1 MDKIK
6 VRFNLGRGPRY
17 LKWQV
22 SYPDR
27 VEYLDPNE
35 FQLRLIGCQLV
46 SQPKTAKQINEGANK
61 SVCAWI
67 TCDSI
72 EVYQNGTIS
81 IDSDEEVIY
90 NPRNK
95 PYWVYK
101 GENSD
106 KLAIKEIVSLG
117 NKLFINVNNI
127 ITK

>member
-1 MDKIK
+1 VDKIK

-17 LKWQV
+17 RKWQV

-46 SQPKTAKQINEGANK
+46 SQPKTAQQINEGANK
-61 SVCAWI
+61 RVCAWV

-106 KLAIKEIVSLG
+106 KLTIKEIVSLG

-127 ITK
+127 K